1 MNEKDMMQIK
11 EALTM
16 PSAMADA
23 LAESC
28 TARGEHSCRNHL
40 FPLRARSNG
49 RRIHSARYRRLCAA
63 AAALFCI
70 FAVGSTSLAY
80 NVYQEKQ
87 LAVFM
92 DADLTQ
98 AEIDHIGQ
106 ELSKISGLSSCESLS
121 VQYVSGDEAWEEF
134 KAAYFTDE
142 TGAEMTELT
151 AGIEGNPLADSFNY
165 RVSIRMTADTKAVR
179 EHIASLPGV
188 RKVTTIREAEAR

>member
-1 MNEKDMMQIK
+1 MNKNNMTQIK

-16 PSAMADA
+16 PSTMADA

-28 TARGEHSCRNHL
+28 PSRGEHSCRNHL
-40 FPLRARSNG
+40 FPLRALSSG

-63 AAALFCI
+63 AAALLCI

-92 DADLTQ
+92 EPDLSQ
-98 AEIDHIGQ
+98 AKIDYIGRKIAEIGGISSCQ
-106 ELSKISGLSSCESLS
+106 YISG
-121 VQYVSGDEAWEEF
+121 DRAWEEF

-142 TGAEMTELT
+142 NGREMTELT
-151 AGIEGNPLADSFNY
+151 GGFKENPLADSFNY
-165 RVSIRMTADTKAVR
+165 RVSVRLNADTQTVR
-179 EHIASLPGV
+179 EQIGRLPGV
-188 RKVTTIREAEAR
+188 RKITTVREAEENTDAPK